1 MTYQPSPEILK
12 KYSDLLV
19 KYALNSG
26 EGVKPGEVVQVMVP
40 ECAKPMYVP
49 LRTSLLEAGAIP
61 LMQYLPDDV
70 DMAGYFNQ
78 ASEEQLTFFMEKYY
92 RGIVDQVDHSINI
105 LAEADKHEL
114 ETVEPQK
121 LISRSLAM
129 KPYRDWRE
137 TKENDGKFTWTLA
150 LYGTPAMAAEVGM
163 TEEEYWG
170 QIISACYLNDPD
182 PVAKWREVSESL
194 EDTRGWLNSLEIQK
208 VHVEADDIDLW
219 VQLGSDRHWL
229 GGSGRNIP
237 SFELFISP
245 DWRGTEGTISFN
257 QPLYYMGK
265 LIEGVKLRFEK
276 GVVVESSATRNE
288 ALLKEMIAA
297 PNADKIGEFSLT
309 DGRLSHITKLMGE
322 TLYDENRGGEQGNT
336 HVALGN
342 AYKDSFTGN
351 PAKLTEGDWAE
362 RGFNASVIHTDII
375 STSQRK
381 VTAYLGDG
389 SEVVIYANGKFT
401 HR

>member
-12 KYSDLLV
+12 KYADLLV

-26 EGVKPGEVVQVMVP
+26 EGVKQGEVVQVMVP

-78 ASEEQLTFFMEKYY
+78 ATEDQLTFFMEKYY

-105 LAEADKHEL
+105 LAEANKHEL

-121 LISRSLAM
+121 LISRSVAM

-137 TKENDGKFTWTLA
+137 AKENDGMFTWTLA

-163 TEEEYWG
+163 TEEEYWA
-170 QIISACYLNDPD
+170 QIISACYLDDPD

-208 VHVEADDIDLW
+208 VHVEAEDIDLW

-265 LIEGVKLRFEK
+265 LIEGVKLKFEK

-297 PNADKIGEFSLT
+297 PNADKVGEFSLT

-351 PAKLTEGDWAE
+351 ISKLTEDEWAS

-381 VTAYLGDG
+381 VTAYLADG
-389 SEVVIYANGKFT
+389 SEVVIYENGKFT